1 MFRQFDPDL
10 TSLIVGEE
18 ESEMIERCL
27 TRLMEETGASYSML
41 LDRAGQVLAS
51 NGDVHEGEMMHLG
64 ALLAGSYASSR
75 EMARLLREDNFRVMV
90 QEGAR
95 EKIFTETVD
104 DRWLL
109 VVVFD
114 HQAHLGLV
122 KVLAK
127 RATQSLSGILEQ
139 VIERNESRRAE
150 LRGEFPRAAKDTIDL
165 IFGNDDSID
174 TPKQTTEKS

>member
-1 MFRQFDPDL
+1 MFRQFDPNL
-10 TSLIVGEE
+10 TNLIIGEE
-18 ESEMIERCL
+18 ESTLITRCL
-27 TRLMEETGASYSML
+27 SRLMEETGASYCML
-41 LDRAGQVLAS
+41 LDQAGQVLS
-51 NGDVHEGEMMHLG
+51 YTGDAHEAEIMHLG

-75 EMARLLREDNFRVMV
+75 EMARILREDNFRVMV

-104 DRWLL
+104 GRWLL

-127 RATQSLSGILEQ
+127 RATQALSSVLSL
-139 VIERNESRRAE
+139 VIERNELRRSE
-150 LRGEFPRAAKDTIDL
+150 LKGQFPRAATDTIDL
-165 IFGNDDSID
+165 IFGNDDAFEA
-174 TPKQTTEKS
+174 PKQTTEKS